1 MALYFAAR
9 GVGQIRRTPEAEAQ
23 PYTSPARVLLNGL
36 GSDELLGGYGRHRSA
51 FLTAGWQGLIDEL
64 QLELDRIP
72 SRNLG
77 RDDRVIS
84 CHGKE
89 TRHPFLS
96 LSVVDYVANLP
107 VHLKTDPRLE
117 AGLGDKM
124 LLRLLSQKLGLELA
138 GRRKK
143 RAMQFGSHSARMET
157 GTTGRDGDM
166 LLSES

>member
-1 MALYFAAR
+1 MTYFF
-9 GVGQIRRTPEAEAQ
+9 Q
-23 PYTSPARVLLNGL
+23 
-36 GSDELLGGYGRHRSA
+36 
-51 FLTAGWQGLIDEL
+51 L

-96 LSVVDYVANLP
+96 LSVVDFVANLP
-107 VHLKTDPRLE
+107 VHLKVDLRLE
-117 AGLGDKM
+117 TGLGDKL

-138 GRRKK
+138 SRRKK
-143 RAMQFGSHSARMET
+143 RAMQFGTHSARMEM
-157 GTTGRDGDM
+157 GTSGRDGDI
-166 LLSES
+166 LLSAS